1 MVGKA
6 IKAISALPGEC
17 ALSLLSS
24 NCQDIC
30 LLRLRVATCQSP
42 PPHHI
47 PFKQSFSVRF
57 LTLMKIFNWNPPPT
71 PILKDPLSFE

>member
-1 MVGKA
+1 MVEKA
-6 IKAISALPGEC
+6 IKAISVLPGEC
-17 ALSLLSS
+17 ALPQLSS
-24 NCQDIC
+24 RYLPFEVESCY
-30 LLRLRVATCQSP
+30 LPVPS

-57 LTLMKIFNWNPPPT
+57 LTLMKIFNWNPAPT